1 LAPASGYE
9 SINPPRTFK
18 KAQKGKDNIYI
29 YIYAKKKKKRNGQKK
44 KQKFWVT
51 VAHWMVVE
59 EMDVGGGSELVMGM
73 EWVTDPREGRPT
85 TTTTQVDV
93 LVGFISTLTAKITQP
108 KTIKP
113 TSPKKWKR
121 KS

>member
-1 LAPASGYE
+1 MNQSTHQELSK
-9 SINPPRTFK
+9 RHK
-18 KAQKGKDNIYI
+18 KAKLYI
-29 YIYAKKKKKRNGQKK
+29 YICKKKEKKKEMGKKK